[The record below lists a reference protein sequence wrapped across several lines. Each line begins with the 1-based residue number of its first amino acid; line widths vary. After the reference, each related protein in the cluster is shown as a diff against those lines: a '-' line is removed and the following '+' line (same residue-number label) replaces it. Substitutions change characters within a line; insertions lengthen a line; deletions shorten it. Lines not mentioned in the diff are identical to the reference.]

1 MADNTPAPTP
11 DRLSCKPLRCPQAR
25 TPQPPRVAK
34 WVVPLLAVAALAGTG
49 VAISV
54 SQANSADDAYAYLP
68 ASLNVNA
75 TVRDFKHKGSSGGH
89 DDFETGICNLRVG
102 ALNTALDSQG
112 KPTANNLQ
120 GKAISKHWKDKS
132 GRQINPALYNASL
145 GDVAGSYASNNS
157 SYCFKSAASFA
168 QWYRDVSGVNVSKN
182 VPLVLNRVAGTN
194 KYVMDSAT
202 DEPWKSKSGFFPI
215 NGELFGNYS
224 STGKNFHF
232 TTEVETSFIFEKGKG
247 QIFKFTGDDDVWV
260 FIDGQLVIDLGGIHG
275 KVEQYLEL
283 DRLAWLEDGKQYML
297 KIFHAERH
305 TTESNWRIET
315 TLKLSPAPLPATT
328 ALYD

>member
-1 MADNTPAPTP
+1 MSTTN
-11 DRLSCKPLRCPQAR
+11 RLACKPLRSPKGF
-25 TPQPPRVAK
+25 PQPRQMPGWAVAAAA
-34 WVVPLLAVAALAGTG
+34 LAVAAGTG

-54 SQANSADDAYAYLP
+54 SQGRTADDPYAYLP
-68 ASLNVNA
+68 ASLSLNA
-75 TVRDFKHKGSSGGH
+75 TVRDFKAKGTSGGH
-89 DDFETGICNLRVG
+89 NDFETGVCGLRV
-102 ALNTALDSQG
+102 AAINDTLDSQG
-112 KPTANNLQ
+112 KPTMKDAN
-120 GKAISKHWKDKS
+120 GKTIKTQWKDKS
-132 GRQINPALYNASL
+132 GRQINPALYNAAL
-145 GDVAGSYASNNS
+145 NDVAGAYQSNS
-157 SYCFKSAASFA
+157 SDYCFKSADSFG

-182 VPLVLNRVAGTN
+182 VPITLTRVAGTN

-202 DEPWKSKSGFFPI
+202 DEPWKTKGGFFPI

-247 QIFKFTGDDDVWV
+247 QVFKFTGDDDVWV
-260 FIDGQLVIDLGGIHG
+260 FIDGKLVIDLGGIHA
-275 KVEQYLEL
+275 KVEQYLDL
-283 DRLAWLEDGKQYML
+283 DRLGWLVDGKQYML

-305 TTESNWRIET
+305 TSESNWRIET